1 MGKIDYLIVGQGI
14 AGTLLSYF
22 LIKKKKKILVVDEVN
37 TASASSIA
45 AGIFNPI
52 TGRRFVKTWM
62 ADDVFPFAEATYREL
77 ELFTG
82 RKFYHKMNVIRS
94 FGGQAELREW
104 ELKCN
109 LPSYTSYLEDNLI
122 KNCIYGNEFGCVEI
136 KNSGWLDLQI
146 FMEAF
151 RKRLIE
157 ENLILETE
165 LDSLDLV
172 FKENAVMWKNLTFR
186 KVIFCEG
193 YKVLENPF
201 FKHIPFTHA
210 KGEIL
215 TIYSKKLKIK
225 KIISKGIFILPLGN
239 HFFKVGATY
248 NWNDL
253 DDNPTTNARNEIV
266 EKLEK
271 IIGNKYEIVSHR
283 AGIRPTV
290 VDRRPVLGLHPVF
303 TNVGIFNGL
312 GTKGVSLGPY
322 FADHYAEFLGKKTHL
337 IPEVDLKRFAI

>member
-146 FMEAF
+146 FVEAF

-322 FADHYAEFLGKKTHL
+322 FADHYAEFLKEKTPL
-337 IPEVDLKRFAI
+337 FPEVDIRRFL